1 MTSEQ
6 KKVLLLIKAVI
17 FNYHGLDEE
26 EKKILE
32 QTAKEIDGYEELK
45 WVNDFIA
52 QDYFSS
58 FERSRGFFNSVVQNL
73 DNQTKLSFLVQAWDA
88 NLAKGYVSEI
98 EATSLLK
105 LAKDWNIQSDFISF
119 VRSRRQS

>member
-6 KKVLLLIKAVI
+6 KKVLLLTKAVI
-17 FNYHGLDEE
+17 FNYHGLDDE
-26 EKKILE
+26 EKQILE
-32 QTAKEIDGYEELK
+32 QTAKEIDGYEELN

-52 QDYFSS
+52 QDHFSS
-58 FERSRGFFNSVVQNL
+58 FDRARGFFNSVVQNL

-88 NLAKGYVSEI
+88 NLVKGYVSEI

-105 LAKDWNIQSDFISF
+105 LAKDWNIQSDFITF

>member
-1 MTSEQ
+1 MTSEE
-6 KKVLLLIKAVI
+6 KKLLLLIKAVI
-17 FNYHGLDEE
+17 FNYHGLDDE
-26 EKKILE
+26 EKQILE
-32 QTAKEIDGYEELK
+32 QTAKEIDAEEELK
-45 WVNDFIA
+45 WVNEFIA

-58 FERSRGFFNSVVQNL
+58 FERSRGFFASVVQNL

-88 NLAKGYVSEI
+88 NLVKGYVSEI

-105 LAKDWNIQSDFISF
+105 LAKDWNIQSDFITF

>member
-17 FNYHGLDEE
+17 FNYHGLDDE
-26 EKKILE
+26 EKQILE
-32 QTAKEIDGYEELK
+32 QTAKEIDGYEELN

-52 QDYFSS
+52 QDHFSS
-58 FERSRGFFNSVVQNL
+58 FDRARGFFNSVVQNL

-88 NLAKGYVSEI
+88 NLVKGYVSEI

-105 LAKDWNIQSDFISF
+105 LAKDWNIQSDFITF

>member
-17 FNYHGLDEE
+17 FNYHGLDDE

-32 QTAKEIDGYEELK
+32 QTAQEIDGFEELK
-45 WVNDFIA
+45 WVNEFIA
-52 QDYFSS
+52 QDHFSS
-58 FERSRGFFNSVVQNL
+58 FDRSRGFFASVVQNL

-88 NLAKGYVSEI
+88 NLVKGYVSEI

-105 LAKDWNIQSDFISF
+105 LAKDWNIQSDFITF
-119 VRSRRQS
+119 VRSRRNS

>member
-6 KKVLLLIKAVI
+6 KKALLLLKAVI
-17 FNYHGLDEE
+17 FNYHGLDDE
-26 EKKILE
+26 EKRILE
-32 QTAKEIDGYEELK
+32 QTAKEINGYEELE

-52 QDYFSS
+52 QDHFTS
-58 FERSRGFFNSVVQNL
+58 FERARGFFSSVVQLL

-88 NLAKGYVSEI
+88 NRIKGYVSEI

-105 LAKDWNIQSDFISF
+105 LAKDWNIQKEFISF
-119 VRSRRQS
+119 VRNRPA

>member
-52 QDYFSS
+52 QDDFSS

>member
-52 QDYFSS
+52 LDHFSS

>member
-17 FNYHGLDEE
+17 FNYHGLDDE

-32 QTAKEIDGYEELK
+32 QTAQEIDGHEELN

-52 QDYFSS
+52 QDHFSS
-58 FERSRGFFNSVVQNL
+58 FDRARGYFNSVVQNF
-73 DNQTKLSFLVQAWDA
+73 DNQTKLSFLIRAWEA
-88 NLAKGYVSEI
+88 NLVKGYVSEI

-105 LAKDWNIQSDFISF
+105 LAKDWNVQSDFIAF

>member
-6 KKVLLLIKAVI
+6 KKVLLLTKAVI
-17 FNYHGLDEE
+17 FNYHGLDDE
-26 EKKILE
+26 EKQILE
-32 QTAKEIDGYEELK
+32 QTAKEIDGYEELN

-52 QDYFSS
+52 QDHFSC
-58 FERSRGFFNSVVQNL
+58 FDRSRGFFASAVQDL
-73 DNQTKLSFLVQAWDA
+73 DNPTKLSFLVQAWDA
-88 NLAKGYVSEI
+88 NLVKGYVSEI

-105 LAKDWNIQSDFISF
+105 LAKDWNIQSDFVTF